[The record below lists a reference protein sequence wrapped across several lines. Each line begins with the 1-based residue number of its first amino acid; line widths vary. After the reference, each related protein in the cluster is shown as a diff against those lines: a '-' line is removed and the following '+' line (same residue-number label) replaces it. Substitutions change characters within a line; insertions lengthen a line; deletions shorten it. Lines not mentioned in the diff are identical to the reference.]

1 MATFGLIDYD
11 AASPEVRAIY
21 DEIMA
26 TRHTDWINNFWQ
38 ALAHNPA
45 HLKRT
50 WASLKAIMAPGALDP
65 LTKELMYVAVSVT
78 NGCAYCIASHT
89 AAAQKAG
96 MSAAMFAELMA
107 VVGMANTTYRLA
119 NGYQVAIDDRFR
131 TPAPAAPQ
139 PRVSASV
146 KRATASSAPPQRLDR
161 PRAGGDGKRSR
172 PHGCV
177 HSTLV
182 SRGQARPPGRG
193 IGLRSHDGSDK
204 QVMLCPSFFI

>member
-21 DEIMA
+21 DDIMA

-38 ALAHNPA
+38 ALAHDPA

-50 WASLKAIMAPGALDP
+50 WDSLKAIMAPGALDP
-65 LTKELMYVAVSVT
+65 LTKELIYVAVSVT

-96 MSAAMFAELMA
+96 MNAAMFAELMA
-107 VVGMANTTYRLA
+107 VVGLANTTNRLA

-131 TPAPAAPQ
+131 TAAPAVGNDGEPPVAGGASGTRRHQRQQPGRAAGAATGGREAPQ
-139 PRVSASV
+139 PRASASV
-146 KRATASSAPPQRLDR
+146 KRATASSATPPA
-161 PRAGGDGKRSR
+161 AGQ
-172 PHGCV
+172 
-177 HSTLV
+177 ST
-182 SRGQARPPGRG
+182 RRR
-193 IGLRSHDGSDK
+193 RR
-204 QVMLCPSFFI
+204 